1 MEKISCYDNT
11 PFNHI
16 QSAAD
21 LEVGPPPLFAKKV
34 PNYGSKIPDLM
45 PKVTESFPDPRPPF

>member
-16 QSAAD
+16 QSVAD
-21 LEVGPPPLFAKKV
+21 LEGGPPPLLAKEG
-34 PNYGSKIPDLM
+34 PNYGSKIPNLV
-45 PKVTESFPDPRPPF
+45 PKGSFPDPRPPF